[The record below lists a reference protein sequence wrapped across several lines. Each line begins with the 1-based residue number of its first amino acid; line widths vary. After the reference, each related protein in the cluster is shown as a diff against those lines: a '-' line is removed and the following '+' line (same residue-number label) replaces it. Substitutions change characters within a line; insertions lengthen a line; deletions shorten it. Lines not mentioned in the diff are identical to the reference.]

1 MRETNPVVYVVD
13 DDVSMRES
21 VASLIRSADLAVDTF
36 ESPRELL
43 GRCRSQLP
51 SCLVLDVRLPG
62 LSGLEVQQEL
72 VRMNVQV
79 PIVFLTA
86 HADIPTSV
94 RAMKSGALEFLTKPF
109 DGEALLTAIQE
120 GITRRHAQP
129 SKGRGERVAP
139 ELVGRSPRFEAVVRR
154 TRAVAP
160 TDATILITGE
170 TGTGKE
176 LIARSIHNRSLR
188 SARPFVALNCGAIQP
203 ELMASELFGH
213 ERGAFTGA
221 VQQRSGRF
229 ELADGG
235 TLFLD
240 EVGELSADAQVA
252 LLRVLQE
259 REFER
264 VGGSKTIRVDVRV
277 IAATNR
283 DLAGAI
289 AEGTFRSDLFYRLN
303 VFPVHL
309 PPLRERVEDI
319 PLLVEHFLR
328 QRARVTGAPP
338 RTPDERSMAMLVRH
352 PWPGNIRELQS
363 VLERWAILGG
373 AEVPL
378 DGRALEVPLDDNRT
392 LFEPLIDEVRPV
404 VASEPP
410 VRYRDYR
417 DAQDRTLIERT
428 LEAVEGNHSEAA
440 RRLGMSRGALLG
452 RLRKYRSR
460 LEGVSASD
468 T

>member
-1 MRETNPVVYVVD
+1 MRETNPVVYVLD
-13 DDVSMRES
+13 DDDSMRES
-21 VASLIRSADLAVDTF
+21 VASLIRSADVPVDTF
-36 ESPRELL
+36 KSPKELL
-43 GRCRSQLP
+43 GRCRAQLP
-51 SCLVLDVRLPG
+51 SCMVLDVRLPG

-72 VRMNVQV
+72 VRMKVQV

-86 HADIPTSV
+86 HADVPTSV

-109 DGEALLTAIQE
+109 DGEALLTAVQE
-120 GITRRHAQP
+120 GIARRHPAVSGARAAREAYQ
-129 SKGRGERVAP
+129 
-139 ELVGRSPRFEAVVRR
+139 LVGRSPRFETVLRR
-154 TRAVAP
+154 TDAVAP

-176 LIARSIHNRSLR
+176 LVARSIHARSLR
-188 SARPFVALNCGAIQP
+188 SAQPFVALNCGAIQP

-221 VQQRSGRF
+221 VQQRPGRF

-240 EVGELSADAQVA
+240 EVGELSAEAQVA

-283 DLAGAI
+283 DLAA
-289 AEGTFRSDLFYRLN
+289 AVAAGTFRSDLFYRLN
-303 VFPVHL
+303 VFPIHL

-319 PLLVEHFLR
+319 PLLVEHFLG
-328 QRARVTGAPP
+328 QRAQVTGAPP
-338 RTPDERSMAMLVRH
+338 RTLGERSMAMLERH
-352 PWPGNIRELQS
+352 SWPGNIRELQS

-378 DGRALEVPLDDNRT
+378 DDSRT
-392 LFEPLIDEVRPV
+392 PSELPIHEVRPV
-404 VASEPP
+404 LASEQP

-417 DAQDRTLIERT
+417 EAQDRTLIART
-428 LEAVEGNHSEAA
+428 LEAVDGNRSEAA

-460 LEGVSASD
+460 VDGVSASGA
-468 T
+468 